1 MLRKEKRIVVESCI
15 TCHWRCYAIPMK
27 QNIFAKL
34 APRNQVVLGT
44 DNPQFYLTE
53 LSNEYV
59 LTSKHH
65 KLTAAQ
71 VVALARKAFE
81 SCFAPPGEKK
91 ALLAAFDAK
100 VKTLRKEYSV

>member
-1 MLRKEKRIVVESCI
+1 MQ
-15 TCHWRCYAIPMK
+15 

-59 LTSKHH
+59 LTSTHH
-65 KLTAAQ
+65 KLT
-71 VVALARKAFE
+71 VDRVITLARKAFE
-81 SCFAPPGEKK
+81 SCFAPPGEK
-91 ALLAAFDAK
+91 AVLLATFDTK
-100 VKTLRKEYSV
+100 VVALRKEYGV

>member
-1 MLRKEKRIVVESCI
+1 
-15 TCHWRCYAIPMK
+15 MK

-59 LTSKHH
+59 LASTHH
-65 KLTAAQ
+65 KLSAKRLIQ
-71 VVALARKAFE
+71 LARKAFE
-81 SCFAPPGEKK
+81 SCFAPPQEK
-91 ALLAAFDAK
+91 ATLLAAFDAK
-100 VKTLRKEYSV
+100 AAALRKEYGV